1 MTDVLQCPHCV
12 LRFSTQSELDQHKAF
27 DHPDIVAEEPAPEEA
42 APAAPEAEPA
52 QEQRPEPEPEQKG
65 GWFKRLFGGS

>member
-1 MTDVLQCPHCV
+1 MTDVLQCPYCV

-27 DHPDIVAEEPAPEEA
+27 DHPDIVAGAPEEA
-42 APAAPEAEPA
+42 AAAAPEAEPA
-52 QEQRPEPEPEQKG
+52 PEQRPEPEPEPEQKG